1 MQGNSSIFSNN
12 YKVLEIMYD
21 SQITINDLTYTPMT
35 QDDIATAL
43 SCDRMTINTIFK
55 KLKEENLIEKTPTK
69 RQYRLTKEALRIV
82 KAIKRI

>member
-1 MQGNSSIFSNN
+1 MQGNSSIFSNH
-12 YKVLEIMYD
+12 YRVLEVMYD
-21 SQITINDLTYTPMT
+21 NQITINDLTYTPMT

-43 SCDRMTINTIFK
+43 GCERMTVNIIFK

>member
-12 YKVLEIMYD
+12 YRILELMYD
-21 SQITINDLTYTPMT
+21 NQITINDLTYTPMT

-43 SCDRMTINTIFK
+43 NCERMTINSLFK

-69 RQYRLTKEALRIV
+69 RQYRLTKEAIRIV